1 MGSTSFRVDV
11 LCYLWLDR
19 YMEAITYR
27 RALELASEPKSRF
40 FFGSP
45 CRFIPRVDFTC
56 HLLVPALLRKG
67 DLAQQSAWDRGRLF
81 VSQRLNQ
88 TSPRWQWLAKQEWS
102 MA

>member
-1 MGSTSFRVDV
+1 MKAMTFHQ
-11 LCYLWLDR
+11 
-19 YMEAITYR
+19 
-27 RALELASEPKSRF
+27 ALEIAQAPKSRF

-45 CRFIPRVDFTC
+45 CKYIARCDFTC
-56 HLLVPALLRKG
+56 HLLIPALLRKG

-88 TSPRWQWLAKQEWS
+88 TSPRWQWLAQTEWS